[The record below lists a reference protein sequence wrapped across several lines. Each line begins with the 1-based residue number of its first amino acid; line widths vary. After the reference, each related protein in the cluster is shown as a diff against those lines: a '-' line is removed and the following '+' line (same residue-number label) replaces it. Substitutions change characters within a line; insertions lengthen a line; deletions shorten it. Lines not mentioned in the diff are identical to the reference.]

1 VSISWELITECLR
14 NELQEYGGLLA
25 LFEEQ
30 QASLL
35 RRDADQVAA
44 LATAIEN
51 QTAAMQKGRERR
63 EQCVQAFAAEHGLA
77 SDSTLR
83 QLFPHFP
90 SEVRPLLGA
99 LIDEIN
105 HLIHRIRRD
114 ARHNQ
119 MLLARALQAHE
130 EALRTLMPENFKA
143 RTYSAKGSVSGTP
156 VVSAWQAAG

>member
-1 VSISWELITECLR
+1 MSISWELITECLR
-14 NELQEYGGLLA
+14 NELQEYGALLA

-30 QASLL
+30 QANLL

-44 LATAIEN
+44 LAVSIE
-51 QTAAMQKGRERR
+51 QQSAAVQIGRVRR
-63 EQCVQAFAAEHGLA
+63 EQVVQSFAVEHGA
-77 SDSTLR
+77 AADSTLR
-83 QLFPHFP
+83 SLLPHFP
-90 SEVRPLLGA
+90 ADVQPLLRA

-130 EALRTLMPENFKA
+130 EALRTLLPDTFKT
-143 RTYSAKGSVSGTP
+143 RTYSAKGSVSSAS